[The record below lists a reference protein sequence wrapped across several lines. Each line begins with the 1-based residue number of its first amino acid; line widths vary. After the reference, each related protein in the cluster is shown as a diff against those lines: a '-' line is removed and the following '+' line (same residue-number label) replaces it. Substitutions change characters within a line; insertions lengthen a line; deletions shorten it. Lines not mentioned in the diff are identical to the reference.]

1 MPRKKPYP
9 VEDKYCLFIGNHY
22 PRESGLPLPIDR
34 VWHDLLSENNE
45 DRVSQDVLSS
55 ALHSS
60 RDLARHANLVK
71 LRNLCRRW
79 SSQPELTVDNILFT
93 VTELDAA
100 RIESGINPDF
110 FKKRSIISTRHR
122 EALILVRLIG
132 EGNEADEWTQ
142 GLREAAMSIADA
154 RNHTAA
160 TLFLRKHKYVW
171 DRDTCTY
178 TPKTELRNLLIE
190 NNKDRVIN
198 WVGKEAGNE

>member
-60 RDLARHANLVK
+60 RDLARHENLVK
-71 LRNLCRRW
+71 LRNLCRGW
-79 SSQPELTVDNILFT
+79 SDQPKLTIDDILFT
-93 VTELDAA
+93 KDGLDAA

-110 FKKRSIISTRHR
+110 FTKKKIVATRHR
-122 EALILVRLIG
+122 EALALVRLIG
-132 EGNEADEWTQ
+132 EGKEADVWTPE
-142 GLREAAMSIADA
+142 LRAAAMSITEA
-154 RNHTAA
+154 RSHTAA
-160 TLFLRKHKYVW
+160 TFFLRRHKYVW
-171 DRDTCTY
+171 DRDTCVY
-178 TPKTELRNLLIE
+178 TPQVTLRDLLIA
-190 NNKDRVIN
+190 NNKDRQIN
-198 WVGKEAGNE
+198 WVGKEASGE